1 VSRDDVLGAA
11 LVTTARRAIG
21 TALGRRNGRWPE
33 HAALAAPGATFVT
46 LFRRDAL
53 HGCIGTIKAHRPL
66 GTDVRANALAAAF
79 RDPRSPA
86 LTKSE
91 FDGLS
96 VEVSLLSATERLR
109 VADESELLARLVP
122 GIDGVIIEYGDW
134 RATFLPQV
142 WATLPQPRDFL
153 AELKLKAGMPIDFW
167 SAEVNVFRYGVTK
180 WKERELVSTET
191 QAWQR
196 EVLQ

>member
-1 VSRDDVLGAA
+1 MRDDVLGTA

-21 TALGRRNGRWPE
+21 AALGRANGRWPE

-46 LFRRDAL
+46 LFHRDAL
-53 HGCIGTIKAHRPL
+53 HGCVGTVKAHRPL
-66 GTDVRANALAAAF
+66 GIDVRANALAAAF

-86 LTKSE
+86 LTASE

-96 VEVSLLSATERLR
+96 IEVSLLSAAERLC
-109 VADESELLARLVP
+109 VADEAELHARLVP
-122 GIDGVIIEYGDW
+122 GVDGVIIEFGDW

-142 WATLPQPRDFL
+142 WATLPRPQDFL

-167 SAEVNVFRYGVTK
+167 SADVNVFRYGVTK
-180 WKERELVSTET
+180 WKECELLFTET
-191 QAWQR
+191 QT
-196 EVLQ
+196 